1 MFCIISRVS
10 LSLCHVIIWG
20 DHLSRILFPKEA
32 SRYRLCSFS
41 QWVTY
46 RFTNFQI
53 INDTQLNSFLNNVKK
68 TCTIGTERLLLLR
81 VRPFECVNNSYMM
94 NAIFVVLIWK
104 KLSSTCLQTLPNV
117 RYGYIWR
124 LPKKENMQNIL
135 DFQLNMQKYQIT
147 EMHNFSD
154 MNMCNEIGFHW
165 KDFRKT
171 HNFVQKKLVLKRSGS
186 FIWSFC
192 IKQRGHF
199 LVCNF

>member
-1 MFCIISRVS
+1 M
-10 LSLCHVIIWG
+10 
-20 DHLSRILFPKEA
+20 
-32 SRYRLCSFS
+32 
-41 QWVTY
+41 
-46 RFTNFQI
+46 
-53 INDTQLNSFLNNVKK
+53 
-68 TCTIGTERLLLLR
+68 
-81 VRPFECVNNSYMM
+81 
-94 NAIFVVLIWK
+94 
-104 KLSSTCLQTLPNV
+104 SSTCLQTLPNV

-186 FIWSFC
+186 FI
-192 IKQRGHF
+192 
-199 LVCNF
+199 